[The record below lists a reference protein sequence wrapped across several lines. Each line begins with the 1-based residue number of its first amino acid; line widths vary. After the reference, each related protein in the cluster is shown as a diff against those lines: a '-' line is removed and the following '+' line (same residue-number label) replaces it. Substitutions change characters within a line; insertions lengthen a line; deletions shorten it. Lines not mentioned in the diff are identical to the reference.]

1 MLLILNFIN
10 LLATIYKMM
19 NSSDETPLLE
29 TTNKVLHMDTCG
41 VHRQFL
47 FRLFSFCHGHQ
58 NMLSLF
64 EKENKKDAET
74 VLCLNDDDTPFQ
86 EITLKFEDSR
96 KYLNELIQWN
106 TNDSNI
112 EGDEVSQIT
121 NDTTF
126 GHSTRSESGEK
137 STGSIKNDTSL
148 GQSTRSESGEKSTGS
163 SKVNKSKDM
172 KDELEDTESD
182 TSNEE
187 EIVKTKGKSKTV
199 GKEPRND
206 MKTVN
211 A

>member
-19 NSSDETPLLE
+19 NSPDETPLLE

-126 GHSTRSESGEK
+126 G
-137 STGSIKNDTSL
+137 
-148 GQSTRSESGEKSTGS
+148 QSTRSESGEKSTGS

-206 MKTVN
+206 METVMKAN
-211 A
+211 QNDRWLNPMSAMRA